1 MALPDNTDDA
11 TKDIRVFQLND
22 EKAAFEELEIDPEV
36 ELHELLKSNLVLY
49 FINPKSYRSFIW
61 AGAEASTR
69 MKFIAANAATKIRD
83 KIGPAIKIST
93 MDEDEESK
101 GFKIMIGLESAIEFV
116 EEQTGPAYEGKAE
129 DEVMLEEMT
138 LAKIVLTLEKL
149 GNPEGLIREMVIEGN
164 NIYGYQETYKKY
176 MGELIK
182 ERKLYPLEDK
192 VPDGT
197 YQQEKLFPRILMSY
211 NRVIL
216 VELFRKMDQEETDQE
231 IQEIQKLAELKQIEN
246 PFSENA

>member
-1 MALPDNTDDA
+1 MAIPDKIDDA
-11 TKDIRVFQLND
+11 PTDVRVFYLND
-22 EKAAFEELEIDPEV
+22 EKANFEELEIDTGV

-49 FINPKSYRSFIW
+49 FINPKNYRSFIW
-61 AGAEASTR
+61 AGGEASVR
-69 MKFIAANAATKIRD
+69 MKFIAASAATKIRD

-93 MDEDEESK
+93 VEEDEESK
-101 GFKIMIGLESAIEFV
+101 AFKIMIGLESAVEFV

-129 DEVMLEEMT
+129 DEVMLEEMS
-138 LAKIVLTLEKL
+138 LAKIIITLEKL

-164 NIYGYQETYKKY
+164 NLYGYQETYKKY

-192 VPDGT
+192 VSDGT
-197 YQQEKLFPRILMSY
+197 YQQDHLFPRMLISY

-216 VELFRKMDQEETDQE
+216 VELFRKMSQEEIDQE
-231 IQEIQKLAELKQIEN
+231 IDEIRKLAELKQIEN
-246 PFSENA
+246 

>member
-1 MALPDNTDDA
+1 MALPEDTDD
-11 TKDIRVFQLND
+11 TTNDVRVFQLND
-22 EKAAFEELEIDPEV
+22 EKASFEELEIDPGIEV
-36 ELHELLKSNLVLY
+36 HELLKSNLVLY

-83 KIGPAIKIST
+83 KIGPAIKVST
-93 MDEDEESK
+93 MEEDEESK
-101 GFKIMIGLESAIEFV
+101 AFKIMVGLESAVEYV
-116 EEQTGPAYEGKAE
+116 EEQTGPSYEGKAE

-176 MGELIK
+176 MGDLIK

-197 YQQEKLFPRILMSY
+197 YQQDHLFPRILLSY

-216 VELFRKMDQEETDQE
+216 VELFRKMSQEEKDQENRD
-231 IQEIQKLAELKQIEN
+231 IQKWAELKQTEN
-246 PFSENA
+246 PFSENV